1 MANPHIAGNSQ
12 FPIPEVVGQS
22 DRVWNFHLGCGEDTR
37 FSVTVQ
43 QDGWSITWPDMRH
56 RIVECEDLNELPEG
70 IAAWMV
76 ELTGGMMPES
86 VAAEAALQI
95 GHWISANRSY
105 LDYERQATL
114 RGA

>member
-1 MANPHIAGNSQ
+1 MTNPHTAGHAQ
-12 FPIPEVVGQS
+12 FPIPEAVGQS

-43 QDGWSITWPDMRH
+43 QGGWSITWPDMRR
-56 RIVECEDLNELPEG
+56 RIVECDDLNELPEG

-76 ELTGGMMPES
+76 QLTGGEMPES

-95 GHWISANRSY
+95 GHWIESNRSY
-105 LDYERQATL
+105 LQHERESAL
-114 RGA
+114 RSS